1 MSKNTAVYLS
11 IVGGV
16 FYIVGGLITA
26 FIVTALGGFLSGL
39 GAPGYTKESVLSE
52 AGFLFAFGVIIGLI
66 IIAVSLTLLR
76 SDNLR
81 NRRIG
86 SIINIIVAILGA
98 INTLGG
104 LLIGLILVIVGSAI
118 AITGK

>member
-39 GAPGYTKESVLSE
+39 R
-52 AGFLFAFGVIIGLI
+52 
-66 IIAVSLTLLR
+66 R
-76 SDNLR
+76 SR
-81 NRRIG
+81 
-86 SIINIIVAILGA
+86 VY
-98 INTLGG
+98 
-104 LLIGLILVIVGSAI
+104 
-118 AITGK
+118 